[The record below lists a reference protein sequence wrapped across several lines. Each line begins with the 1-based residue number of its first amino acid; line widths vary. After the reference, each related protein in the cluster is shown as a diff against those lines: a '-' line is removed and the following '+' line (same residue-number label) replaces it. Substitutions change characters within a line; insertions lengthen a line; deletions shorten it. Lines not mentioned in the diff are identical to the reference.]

1 MDNWSGSDPFMDFRS
16 NDEEL
21 PFEDDEELPFA
32 DDKQT
37 KDEELPFDNVK
48 NSEKNA
54 DSTETA
60 SPDGSAGSA
69 EEKYENLTLEKAFS
83 RLDELADRLEKRDIP
98 LEESFRLYKEGM
110 DLLKFCR
117 ERIDT
122 VEKKMQV
129 ISDDGEL
136 TDFTAK

>member
-1 MDNWSGSDPFMDFRS
+1 MAVMDKW
-16 NDEEL
+16 L
-21 PFEDDEELPFA
+21 A
-32 DDKQT
+32 DDAGELSADRSSGDGEEPAAG
-37 KDEELPFDNVK
+37 KDGE
-48 NSEKNA
+48 
-54 DSTETA
+54 
-60 SPDGSAGSA
+60 
-69 EEKYENLTLEKAFS
+69 LTLEEAFS
-83 RLDELADRLEKRDIP
+83 RLDNLAARLEQRDIP

-136 TDFTAK
+136 SDFPQ